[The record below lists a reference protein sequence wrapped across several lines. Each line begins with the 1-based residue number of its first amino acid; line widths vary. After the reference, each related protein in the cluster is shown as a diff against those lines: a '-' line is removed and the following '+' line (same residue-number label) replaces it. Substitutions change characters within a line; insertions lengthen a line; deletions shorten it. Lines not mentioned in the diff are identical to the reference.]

1 MNLNDTPVYVLAII
15 TAAWFGLM
23 GYRNHSSAAMW
34 GIAGAVLGLCVTCVC
49 LGIANAAT
57 VPYAPPK
64 IHRLRWDAIATAVV
78 IIGVLGAVV
87 GTISYR
93 TYGAKRCR

>member
-1 MNLNDTPVYVLAII
+1 MKEPPAYILALI
-15 TAAWFGLM
+15 TAAWFGFM
-23 GYRNHSSAAMW
+23 GYRNGSSASMW
-34 GIAGAVLGLCVTCVC
+34 AIAGAVLGLCVTCVC

-64 IHRLRWDAIATAVV
+64 IHRLRWDAIAASVV
-78 IIGVLGAVV
+78 IIGIVGAVI

-93 TYGAKRCR
+93 AWVARSR